1 MRWSKETSGTGLTT
15 TENWEF
21 AIGAKEEMK
30 EGVTVL
36 AARRKKEWE
45 SIPVCRLRQKK
56 IGAAKPTINYCW
68 WSRVGVNE
76 TTQNLRKRKGRRS

>member
-1 MRWSKETSGTGLTT
+1 MK
-15 TENWEF
+15 NWEL

-45 SIPVCRLRQKK
+45 SIPVCILRQNK
-56 IGAAKPTINYCW
+56 IGAVKPTINLLL
-68 WSRVGVNE
+68 VE
-76 TTQNLRKRKGRRS
+76 QRRSERNDVEPTQEKG

>member
-1 MRWSKETSGTGLTT
+1 VRWSKETSGTGLTT

-56 IGAAKPTINYCW
+56 IGAVKPTINLLLVEQ
-68 WSRVGVNE
+68 SRSERNDAE
-76 TTQNLRKRKGRRS
+76 PTQEKG

>member
-1 MRWSKETSGTGLTT
+1 
-15 TENWEF
+15 
-21 AIGAKEEMK
+21 MK

-56 IGAAKPTINYCW
+56 IGAAKSTINYCW

-76 TTQNLRKRKGRRS
+76 TT